1 MVRLSGINLYMKKM
15 EMEDEGFIPIGLDT
29 GTDMGDFE
37 DEKDSKIFR
46 NPYLFDMDFSIF
58 FHSCANNSA
67 THQRIQ
73 TMHNTY

>member
-37 DEKDSKIFR
+37 DEKDSKIFIR
-46 NPYLFDMDFSIF
+46 VTFCIKNHKITISILQLFVKLL
-58 FHSCANNSA
+58 
-67 THQRIQ
+67 
-73 TMHNTY
+73 